1 MKLILLITLFTI
13 CICLHYDDGNSG
25 NSVIEEQIKD
35 IQQHKIGQAILKMAE
50 LNYKLQGPVDELIST
65 IKSFG
70 RQLIERVEQENL
82 DYEAIKAESVV
93 KVQQLKQIIS
103 DAENEQN
110 KQRKKIG
117 QDLELR
123 KNDIEKELLRL
134 KDSKQQ
140 NESRLKMQEA
150 LRKQQYENFEKSKR
164 DIGDLIKITDETLKM
179 VGSLL
184 PRPDCSFIEMDKIQL
199 SKEESKDLTRRLRSI
214 KGRVDGLKGYESVM
228 ETLVQLTDSNFKQ
241 RHFIKSVL
249 DLLNKLRKSLVDSQ
263 NKLINDEKEQDRAFS
278 QWDSAQDGETNVFER
293 EWNDLL
299 EEREDIQ
306 SFIADCENIIKI
318 HQADIDLYGERVK
331 LEEQSLLISKQ
342 THEELVKQINNEL
355 DIIQKSIKLLYSPA
369 VFEYLKYKI
378 NLGP

>member
-13 CICLHYDDGNSG
+13 CTCLRYDDGNSG
-25 NSVIEEQIKD
+25 NSVIEEQIKE

-214 KGRVDGLKGYESVM
+214 KGRVDGLKGYESMM
-228 ETLVQLTDSNFKQ
+228 ETLVQLTDSSFKQ

-318 HQADIDLYGERVK
+318 HQADVDLYGERVK

-369 VFEYLKYKI
+369 IFEYLKYKI

>member
-1 MKLILLITLFTI
+1 MKLILLITFFTI
-13 CICLHYDDGNSG
+13 CICLRYDDGNSG
-25 NSVIEEQIKD
+25 NSVIEEQIKE

-110 KQRKKIG
+110 KQRKRIG

-140 NESRLKMQEA
+140 NESRLQMQEA

-164 DIGDLIKITDETLKM
+164 DIGDLIKITDDTLKM

-199 SKEESKDLTRRLRSI
+199 SKEESKDLTRRLRNI
-214 KGRVDGLKGYESVM
+214 KGRVDGLKGYENVM

-249 DLLNKLRKSLVDSQ
+249 DLLNKLRKSLVESQ
-263 NKLINDEKEQDRAFS
+263 NKLINDEKEQERAFS
-278 QWDSAQDGETNVFER
+278 QWDSAQDNETNVFDR
-293 EWNDLL
+293 EWNDLM
-299 EEREDIQ
+299 EERDDIQ

-369 VFEYLKYKI
+369 IFEYLKYKI

>member
-1 MKLILLITLFTI
+1 MKLKLLITLFAI
-13 CICLHYDDGNSG
+13 CTCLRYDDGNSG
-25 NSVIEEQIKD
+25 NSVIEEQIKE

-50 LNYKLQGPVDELIST
+50 LNYKLQGPVDELIQT

-82 DYEAIKAESVV
+82 DYEAIKAESIV

-110 KQRKKIG
+110 KQRKRIG
-117 QDLELR
+117 QDFEPR
-123 KNDIEKELLRL
+123 KSDIEKQLLRL

-164 DIGDLIKITDETLKM
+164 DIGDLIKISDDALKM

-199 SKEESKDLTRRLRSI
+199 SKEESKDLNRRLRSI
-214 KGRVDGLKGYESVM
+214 KGRVEGLKGFESMM

-299 EEREDIQ
+299 EERDDIQ

-369 VFEYLKYKI
+369 IFEYLKYKI

>member
-1 MKLILLITLFTI
+1 MKLKLLITLLAI
-13 CICLHYDDGNSG
+13 CTCLRYDDGNSG
-25 NSVIEEQIKD
+25 NSVMEEQIKE

-50 LNYKLQGPVDELIST
+50 LNYKLQGPVDELIQT

-110 KQRKKIG
+110 KQRKRIG
-117 QDLELR
+117 QELEPR
-123 KNDIEKELLRL
+123 KSDIEKQLLRL

-164 DIGDLIKITDETLKM
+164 DIGDLIMITDDALKM

-199 SKEESKDLTRRLRSI
+199 SKEESKDLNRRLRSI
-214 KGRVDGLKGYESVM
+214 KGRVDGLKGFESMM

-249 DLLNKLRKSLVDSQ
+249 DLLNKLRKSLVESQ

-299 EEREDIQ
+299 EERDDIQ

-369 VFEYLKYKI
+369 IFEYLKYKI

>member
-1 MKLILLITLFTI
+1 MKLILLITLFAI
-13 CICLHYDDGNSG
+13 CTCLRYDDGNSG
-25 NSVIEEQIKD
+25 NSVIEEQIKE

-50 LNYKLQGPVDELIST
+50 LNYKLQGPVDELIQT

-110 KQRKKIG
+110 KQRKRIG
-117 QDLELR
+117 QELEPR
-123 KNDIEKELLRL
+123 KNDIEKQLLRL

-164 DIGDLIKITDETLKM
+164 DIGDLIKITDDTLKM

-199 SKEESKDLTRRLRSI
+199 NKEESKDLTRRLRNI
-214 KGRVDGLKGYESVM
+214 KGRVDGLKGYENVM

-249 DLLNKLRKSLVDSQ
+249 DLLNKLRKSLVESQ
-263 NKLINDEKEQDRAFS
+263 NKLINDEKEQERAFS
-278 QWDSAQDGETNVFER
+278 QWDSAQDGETNVFDR
-293 EWNDLL
+293 EWNDLM
-299 EEREDIQ
+299 EERDDIQ
-306 SFIADCENIIKI
+306 SFVADCENIIKI

-369 VFEYLKYKI
+369 IFEYLKYKI